1 MVTARVQGH
10 VAGLLVAEER
20 GGHDLKGVP
29 GAVTLF
35 RIVRASGAGRRAGQR
50 HLAPLDRREEEIA
63 LLMRRWERARQGEG
77 QLVLIVGEPGVGK
90 SRLLEQ
96 FHNRPRDTATLAEH
110 GFVSDRR
117 MGSTEVRRR

>member
-1 MVTARVQGH
+1 M
-10 VAGLLVAEER
+10 
-20 GGHDLKGVP
+20 
-29 GAVTLF
+29 
-35 RIVRASGAGRRAGQR
+35 RAGSKCN
-50 HLAPLDRREEEIA
+50 PLRTPSTASRTIDRRDEEIA

-90 SRLLEQ
+90 SRLLEE

-110 GFVSDRR
+110 AFVSDRR